1 MTGAF
6 IIRIT
11 DDCVKFFTHI
21 PQKHIPQKTYITK
34 NLSDFVTYIGDLCYY
49 CKVNDIEESL
59 RHLIQLLTCG
69 YVDGGIF
76 TI

>member
-1 MTGAF
+1 MTGVF

-11 DDCVKFFTHI
+11 DESAIFFI
-21 PQKHIPQKTYITK
+21 HIPQKTYITK
-34 NLSDFVTYIGDLCYY
+34 NLSDFVTYLFDLCCY

-59 RHLIQLLTCG
+59 RQLIRLLIRG
-69 YVDGGIF
+69 YVDGGAF

>member
-1 MTGAF
+1 MTGVF

-21 PQKHIPQKTYITK
+21 PQKTYITK
-34 NLSDFVTYIGDLCYY
+34 NLSDFVNYIDNLRYNCQA
-49 CKVNDIEESL
+49 KDIEDSL
-59 RHLIQLLTCG
+59 WHLIQLLTCG

>member
-1 MTGAF
+1 MTGVF

-11 DDCVKFFTHI
+11 DDSVKFFI
-21 PQKHIPQKTYITK
+21 HIPQKTYNIK
-34 NLSDFVTYIGDLCYY
+34 NLSVFVIYICDLCCY

-59 RHLIQLLTCG
+59 RQLIRLLTRD

>member
-1 MTGAF
+1 MTGVF
-6 IIRIT
+6 ISVT
-11 DDCVKFFTHI
+11 DDCVKFFT
-21 PQKHIPQKTYITK
+21 HIPQKTYITK
-34 NLSDFVTYIGDLCYY
+34 NLSDFVTYIYDLCFY

-69 YVDGGIF
+69 YVDGGVF

>member
-1 MTGAF
+1 MTGVF

-21 PQKHIPQKTYITK
+21 PQKTYITK
-34 NLSDFVTYIGDLCYY
+34 CLSDFVTYIYDLCCY